1 MSNLWKKAKR
11 IKNLG
16 VRKRVDLKKTMNERT
31 IKRVNVLACIFATFA
46 VFQLEMSELNTYA
59 YWNAVEVKAMV
70 DPIQNKSRRR
80 RTKKWGRVRKQ
91 NSKEETR
98 NGRTKKWSGRT
109 SSHVRHRRRLPL
121 GKIRVECRCTI
132 KRCRSQC
139 HGGPNPKQVKKK
151 NEEIWGRVRK
161 QKSKEETRKGSTTKC
176 SEPTC
181 LHGRHLCRVPLGN
194 I

>member
-1 MSNLWKKAKR
+1 MNSSQMVVLSFMVVTAAVSHWERSAL
-11 IKNLG
+11 NLG
-16 VRKRVDLKKTMNERT
+16 
-31 IKRVNVLACIFATFA
+31 AW
-46 VFQLEMSELNTYA
+46 
-59 YWNAVEVKAMV
+59 WNAVEVNAMV

-151 NEEIWGRVRK
+151 RTKKWGRVRK
-161 QKSKEETRKGSTTKC
+161 QNSKKQGTEAKDVK
-176 SEPTC
+176 
-181 LHGRHLCRVPLGN
+181 
-194 I
+194 